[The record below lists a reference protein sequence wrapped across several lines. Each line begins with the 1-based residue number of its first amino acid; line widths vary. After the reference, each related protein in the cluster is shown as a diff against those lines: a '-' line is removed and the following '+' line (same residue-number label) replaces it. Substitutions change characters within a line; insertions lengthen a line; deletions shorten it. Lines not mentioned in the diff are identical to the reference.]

1 MAEIMK
7 IIRIHVRKFR
17 IAFDGAIFSRD
28 EIQSGQFRNALV
40 KDFKICAD
48 NDDDSSMLR
57 PFVDMR

>member
-1 MAEIMK
+1 MAVIMK

-40 KDFKICAD
+40 KDFTD